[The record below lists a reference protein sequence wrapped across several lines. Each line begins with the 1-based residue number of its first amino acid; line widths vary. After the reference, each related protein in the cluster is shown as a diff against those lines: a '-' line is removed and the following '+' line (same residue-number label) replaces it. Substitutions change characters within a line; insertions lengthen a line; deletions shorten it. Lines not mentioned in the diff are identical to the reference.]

1 MQHVRATILLSNT
14 LAESTL
20 PFHLCPD
27 NDLMA
32 SCDQA
37 RVNIFFI
44 TQKKK
49 LFLITI
55 CWSQQCNRAMIPWY
69 GSEP

>member
-37 RVNIFFI
+37 RVKYFLHNTVKKLFFI
-44 TQKKK
+44 T
-49 LFLITI
+49 IY
-55 CWSQQCNRAMIPWY
+55 WSQQCNRAMIPWY